1 MSNGFRDLL
10 VWQKSMQLAVEVY
23 KLTKSFPREEVYG
36 LTSQIRRSAISIP
49 SNIAEGHGRL
59 NVGEFRQFLGI
70 ARGSTYELQTQL
82 ELAQSLEF
90 TSADQAELSSRLSQE
105 IGRMIFALLGSMQP
119 ASSING
125 RELKTEN

>member
-1 MSNGFRDLL
+1 MSNGFRDLV
-10 VWQKSMQLAVEVY
+10 VWQKSMQLAGEVY
-23 KLTKSFPREEVYG
+23 KLTKTFPREEVYG

-82 ELAQSLEF
+82 QLAESLEF
-90 TSADQAELSSRLSQE
+90 TSADQIELCSRLSQE
-105 IGRMIFALLGSMQP
+105 IGRMIFALLGSMP
-119 ASSING
+119 SPSSTNG